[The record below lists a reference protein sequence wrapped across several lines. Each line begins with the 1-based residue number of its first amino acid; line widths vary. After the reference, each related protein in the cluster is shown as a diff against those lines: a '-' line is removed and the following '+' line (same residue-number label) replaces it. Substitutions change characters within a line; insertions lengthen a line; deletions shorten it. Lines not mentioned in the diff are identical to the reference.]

1 MKISI
6 ITATR
11 NSENTISDAINSLA
25 NQSYVDVEHII
36 IDGAS
41 RDSTVN
47 IILNKKNDNTKIYS
61 EKDNGI
67 YDALNKGIDAAS
79 GDIIGFLHS
88 DDVLQDESSIS
99 NVVNAFSSGEYNAVY
114 GNLDYVFQHNLSKVA
129 RRWVSGEFTLEK
141 LKNGWMPPHPA
152 FYMTKDLYERLGKYD
167 QNYQISADYDGMLR
181 YLLSG
186 ELKLKYLPMVLTK
199 MRLGGVSNKSI
210 KNIMLKTKEDF
221 SIMEKHGLP
230 AIRCILGKNF
240 SKLRQ
245 FIV

>member
-88 DDVLQDESSIS
+88 DDVL
-99 NVVNAFSSGEYNAVY
+99 
-114 GNLDYVFQHNLSKVA
+114 
-129 RRWVSGEFTLEK
+129 
-141 LKNGWMPPHPA
+141 
-152 FYMTKDLYERLGKYD
+152 
-167 QNYQISADYDGMLR
+167 
-181 YLLSG
+181 
-186 ELKLKYLPMVLTK
+186 
-199 MRLGGVSNKSI
+199 
-210 KNIMLKTKEDF
+210 
-221 SIMEKHGLP
+221 
-230 AIRCILGKNF
+230 
-240 SKLRQ
+240 
-245 FIV
+245 